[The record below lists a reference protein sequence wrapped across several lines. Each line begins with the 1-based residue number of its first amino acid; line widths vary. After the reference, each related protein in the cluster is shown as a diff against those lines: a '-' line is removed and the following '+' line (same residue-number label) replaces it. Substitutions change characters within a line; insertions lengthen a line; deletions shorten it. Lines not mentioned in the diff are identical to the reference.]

1 MKKKVKCIELR
12 TVEGRAILVLYLYE
26 KEIAMEDSQE
36 TKAQKNLKEPEKEK
50 AKASSKSEEPLMTD
64 AQKRYLFR
72 ILADNGIEGDKA
84 HQQLKELFQVN
95 SLKEVTKLEASR
107 MIERLLEEAKG
118 GKDAEPP
125 F

>member
-26 KEIAMEDSQE
+26 KEIVLEDSQE
-36 TKAQKNLKEPEKEK
+36 TKAQKNLKEPKKEK

>member
-26 KEIAMEDSQE
+26 KEIVLEDSQG

>member
-26 KEIAMEDSQE
+26 KEIVLEDSQE
-36 TKAQKNLKEPEKEK
+36 TKSQKNLKEPEKEK
-50 AKASSKSEEPLMTD
+50 AKASSKSKEPLMTD

>member
-12 TVEGRAILVLYLYE
+12 TVEGRAILVLYLHE
-26 KEIAMEDSQE
+26 KEIVLEDSQE

-50 AKASSKSEEPLMTD
+50 AKASSKSEEPLMTN

-107 MIERLLEEAKG
+107 MIKRLLEEAKG

>member
-1 MKKKVKCIELR
+1 MKKKVKCVDLR
-12 TVEGRAILVLYLYE
+12 TVDGKAILVLYLYE
-26 KEIAMEDSQE
+26 KEIVLEDSQE
-36 TKAQKNLKEPEKEK
+36 AEAQKRPKEPEMEK
-50 AKASSKSEEPLMTD
+50 AKASSKTEEPLMTD

-72 ILADNGIEGDKA
+72 ILAENGIEGDKA
-84 HQQLKELFQVN
+84 HQQLKELFQVD
-95 SLKEVTKLEASR
+95 SLREVSKLEASR